1 MNVLI
6 IDCYDSF
13 TYNLAQQVGKLGA
26 NPVILKNDSPEE
38 ALSVDEYERII
49 LSPGPGRP
57 EYSGLALTALDTLGR
72 EIPTLGVCLGH
83 QAICHYYGAKVQRAP
98 HLMHGKTSEIT
109 HDGEGIFRNVP
120 EPFKATR
127 YHSLIAVP
135 ETIPKELI
143 ISATSLDD
151 GYIMSVRHKTYPV
164 TGVQFHP
171 ESFLTSAGDSMIK
184 NFVRG
189 RE

>member
-26 NPVILKNDSPEE
+26 NPIILKNDSRKEE
-38 ALSVDEYERII
+38 LQEYEYERII

-57 EYSGLALTALDTLGR
+57 EYSGLALTTLTEYGK

-83 QAICHYYGAKVQRAP
+83 QAICHHYGAKIKKAP

-109 HDGEGIFRNVP
+109 HDEEGVFKTLP
-120 EPFKATR
+120 KPFKATR
-127 YHSLIAVP
+127 YHSLIAAP
-135 ETIPKELI
+135 ETIPNDLL

-151 GYIMSVRHKTYPV
+151 GYIMAVRHKKDPV

-171 ESFLTSAGDSMIK
+171 ESFLTESGDVIIK
-184 NFVRG
+184 NFIRG